1 MGFLG
6 VHWVIKLQFLDPS
19 LGGGSQ
25 EMPLGVNERVARN
38 SVQFPPGGYQVL
50 AQPVHRLRESS
61 RSPAEVGVK
70 TALAGYRHRD

>member
-1 MGFLG
+1 M
-6 VHWVIKLQFLDPS
+6 IKLQFLDPS

-61 RSPAEVGVK
+61 RSPAEVPLHVTDTETEAEHHGI
-70 TALAGYRHRD
+70 L